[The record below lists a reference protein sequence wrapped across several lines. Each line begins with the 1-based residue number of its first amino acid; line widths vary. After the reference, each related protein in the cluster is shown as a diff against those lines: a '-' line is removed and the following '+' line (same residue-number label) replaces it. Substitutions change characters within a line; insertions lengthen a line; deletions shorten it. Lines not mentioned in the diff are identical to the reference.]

1 MKFLFHEVALHLY
14 KSTIQLYCCH
24 VWTGAPSCYLDLLDK
39 LQKQIC
45 RTVGPSLAA
54 SFEPLAHRQNV
65 ASLVITIVDV
75 HLNWLNWFHFLI
87 LKVGLIIT
95 LIDCMIFLSPFVD
108 VTRISM
114 STVSFLTR
122 LDSGILCL

>member
-1 MKFLFHEVALHLY
+1 MNY
-14 KSTIQLYCCH
+14 KN
-24 VWTGAPSCYLDLLDK
+24 
-39 LQKQIC
+39 IC
-45 RTVGPSLAA
+45 RTVTCLSLAA
-54 SFEPLAHRQNV
+54 SFEPLAHCQNV
-65 ASLVITIVDV
+65 ASLVITMVDV

-87 LKVGLIIT
+87 LEVGLIIT

-114 STVSFLTR
+114 PTVSFFTR